1 MKNNKRPLI
10 IVSIIIILMIC
21 AAFTSRSFQNDTFYT
36 IKVGES
42 IVKNGIDMKDHF
54 SIHKLAYTYPHWLY
68 DVITYKLYQLGG
80 LEGLYQF
87 TILIFMIIG
96 IIFYLMNIKKNKS
109 YFVSLLF
116 SILAMIMLARF
127 VTARAQLITYLLFLI
142 EIIFIEN
149 LLQDG
154 KKWNL
159 ICLFLISILI
169 ANLHAAVW
177 PFYFI

>member
-1 MKNNKRPLI
+1 
-10 IVSIIIILMIC
+10 
-21 AAFTSRSFQNDTFYT
+21 
-36 IKVGES
+36 
-42 IVKNGIDMKDHF
+42 
-54 SIHKLAYTYPHWLY
+54 
-68 DVITYKLYQLGG
+68 
-80 LEGLYQF
+80 
-87 TILIFMIIG
+87 
-96 IIFYLMNIKKNKS
+96 MNIKKNKS

-159 ICLFLISILI
+159 IGLFLISILI

-177 PFYFI
+177 PFYFILMLPYLFEYLMTKIVSKIKNKPKLGIF